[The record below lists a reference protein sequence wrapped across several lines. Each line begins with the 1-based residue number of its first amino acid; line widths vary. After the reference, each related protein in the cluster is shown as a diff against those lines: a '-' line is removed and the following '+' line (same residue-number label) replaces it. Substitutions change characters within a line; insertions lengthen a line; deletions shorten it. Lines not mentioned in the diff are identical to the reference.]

1 MKLQYRHILLIHHPE
16 ILLRRLILKYLGL
29 DVLALLPDE
38 RLVDV
43 GDDSAPGD
51 GRLDQSVQLLV
62 TTDSELTIIKH
73 FNLGTYN
80 YNRSK

>member
-43 GDDSAPGD
+43 GDDAAPSD
-51 GRLDQSVQLLV
+51 GCLDQGVQLLIS
-62 TTDSELTIIKH
+62 TDSEL
-73 FNLGTYN
+73 
-80 YNRSK
+80 

>member
-43 GDDSAPGD
+43 GDDAAPAMVALIRVSNSSSPRIASCD
-51 GRLDQSVQLLV
+51 KR
-62 TTDSELTIIKH
+62 
-73 FNLGTYN
+73 
-80 YNRSK
+80 

>member
-43 GDDSAPGD
+43 GDDATPSD
-51 GRLDQSVQLLV
+51 GRIDQGVQLLIS
-62 TTDSELTIIKH
+62 TDSEL
-73 FNLGTYN
+73 
-80 YNRSK
+80 

>member
-1 MKLQYRHILLIHHPE
+1 MKYRLIKLIIHHPE
-16 ILLRRLILKYLGL
+16 ILLISTQRCLGL

-43 GDDSAPGD
+43 GDDSTPGD

>member
-1 MKLQYRHILLIHHPE
+1 MQYRHILLIHHPE

-43 GDDSAPGD
+43 GDNAAPGD
-51 GRLDQSVQLLV
+51 GCLDQGVQLLV
-62 TTDSELTIIKH
+62 STDSELKQK
-73 FNLGTYN
+73 
-80 YNRSK
+80 R